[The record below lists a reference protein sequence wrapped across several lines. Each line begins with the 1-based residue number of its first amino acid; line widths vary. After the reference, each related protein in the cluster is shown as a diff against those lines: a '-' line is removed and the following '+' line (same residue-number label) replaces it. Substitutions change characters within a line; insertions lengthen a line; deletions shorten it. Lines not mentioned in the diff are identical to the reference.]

1 MREIKIDSTWKKML
15 SNEFDKPYWRELT
28 DYVRAQYQQGMVFP
42 PANQIF
48 RAFDL
53 CPFDSVKVVILG
65 QDPYHGVK
73 QANGLCFAVTDGVAV
88 PPSLQN
94 IYKEIL
100 QDTGV
105 IPLPGGDLTRWA
117 TQGVLLLNSVLT
129 VAAHQPASHAK
140 KGWEVFTDAAITA
153 LNEQREG
160 IVYMLW
166 GKYAQTKGELI
177 NREKNLVLT
186 SGHPSPYSAH
196 LFHGNHHFSRCNTYL
211 FSQGKDPID
220 WQ

>member
-1 MREIKIDSTWKKML
+1 MKDIKIHPTWKQVLAK
-15 SNEFDKPYWRELT
+15 EFTKPYWQELT
-28 DYVRAQYQQGMVFP
+28 EYVRSEYRQGTVFP
-42 PANQIF
+42 PAAQIF

-53 CPFDSVKVVILG
+53 CPFDAVKVVILG
-65 QDPYHGVK
+65 QDPYHGIK
-73 QANGLCFAVTDGVAV
+73 QANGLCFAVNDGVAV

-100 QDTGV
+100 ADVGV

-129 VAAHQPASHAK
+129 VGAHKPASHAK
-140 KGWEVFTDAAITA
+140 KGWELFTDAAIAA
-153 LNEQREG
+153 LNEHREG
-160 IVYMLW
+160 IVYLLW

-211 FSQGKDPID
+211 LSQSKEPID